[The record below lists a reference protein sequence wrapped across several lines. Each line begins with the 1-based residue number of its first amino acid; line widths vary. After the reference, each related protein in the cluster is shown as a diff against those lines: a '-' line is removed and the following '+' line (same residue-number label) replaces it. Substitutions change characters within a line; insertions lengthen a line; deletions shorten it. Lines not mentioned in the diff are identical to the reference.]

1 MALTNNKKI
10 CPFKE
15 DPKLISKINYKDYKF
30 LRKFITEQ
38 GKIIPGFV
46 TGVSAKYQ
54 RMLTKEIKKARNI
67 ALLPYVHDP
76 RNWYNLGDIYNE
88 NYFKTNSRVSRKSWR
103 YC

>member
-1 MALTNNKKI
+1 MALTNNRKI

-15 DPKLISKINYKDYKF
+15 DPKLIKKISYKEYKF

-38 GKIIPGFV
+38 GKIIPGYV

-67 ALLPYVHDP
+67 ALLPYRVDV
-76 RNWYNLGDIYNE
+76 RNY
-88 NYFKTNSRVSRKSWR
+88 
-103 YC
+103 